1 MTSLAINVSQGG
13 RVVIPIEIRQKM
25 GINVG
30 DQVLLDWSDKTGELR
45 LLTRKQRLKNAQ
57 KLAQKY
63 ADPKTSIVDEFIEE
77 RRKAALDE

>member
-1 MTSLAINVSQGG
+1 MTSLAVNVSQGG

-25 GINVG
+25 GIDVG

-45 LLTRKQRLKNAQ
+45 LLTRKQRLRNAQ

-63 ADPKTSIVDEFIEE
+63 ADPKTSMVDEFIEE

>member
-13 RVVIPIEIRQKM
+13 RVVIPAEIRQKM
-25 GINVG
+25 GIRAG
-30 DQVLLDWSDKTGELR
+30 DQVLLDWSEDTGELR
-45 LLTRKQRLKNAQ
+45 LLTRKQRLNNAQ

-63 ADPKTSIVDEFIEE
+63 ADPNISVVDEFIEE